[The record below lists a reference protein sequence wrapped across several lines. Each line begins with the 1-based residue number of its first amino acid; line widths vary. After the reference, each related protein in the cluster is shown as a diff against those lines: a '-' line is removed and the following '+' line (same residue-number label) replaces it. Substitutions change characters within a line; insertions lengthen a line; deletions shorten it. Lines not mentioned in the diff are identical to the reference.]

1 VSLGVSG
8 TAVALI
14 IRATLSG
21 VLVAIIALVSRRSP
35 GVGGLIASLPLV
47 SVLGMVWLWRDTGD
61 REALATYI
69 GSAFWY
75 FLPTIPMFIFM
86 PPMLRAGVNVWVTLG
101 IGIAVTMLLYVVMN
115 RALAA
120 FGITL

>member
-1 VSLGVSG
+1 M
-8 TAVALI
+8 TAALL
-14 IRATLSG
+14 IRAILSG
-21 VLVAIIALVSRRSP
+21 ILVAVIALVSRRNP

-86 PPMLRAGVNVWVTLG
+86 PPMLRGGVNVWVTLG
-101 IGIAVTMLLYVVMN
+101 TGIAVTMLLYLVMN

-120 FGITL
+120 FGISL